1 MKKIIN
7 QCIKEG
13 INLRHQTV
21 VDENRAVLPNFI
33 IIGAAKSATT
43 TLSNALKRHP
53 DIFISKPKEPKFF
66 WRNYAKG
73 WDWYISRLR
82 KGEGIK
88 FRGEASTMYAS
99 QLRSFR
105 KAPKLMSIYL
115 PDVKLIYICLLYTS
129 PSPRDLSTSRMPS
142 SA

>member
-43 TLSNALKRHP
+43 TLANALKRL
-53 DIFISKPKEPKFF
+53 S
-66 WRNYAKG
+66 
-73 WDWYISRLR
+73 
-82 KGEGIK
+82 
-88 FRGEASTMYAS
+88 
-99 QLRSFR
+99 
-105 KAPKLMSIYL
+105 
-115 PDVKLIYICLLYTS
+115 LIHI
-129 PSPRDLSTSRMPS
+129 
-142 SA
+142 